1 MSQER
6 HEPELAAL
14 EASLRALAP
23 AAARIDRDRLMYAA
37 GRRSAAHVWPWRGA
51 AAALA
56 CTSAVFAA
64 LLFGRQPPTPIERIV
79 VVHDNVP
86 RPAPVPPDRREPT
99 ERLASQAEDAVVEAP
114 RAAGRGLTQT
124 EQVLRWG
131 PDVLPEPAGAPAP
144 PQPTIEN
151 LLGLPAKTPARAE
164 QRSTNDLLQ
173 PGDR

>member
-6 HEPELAAL
+6 HEPELAAV

-37 GRRSAAHVWPWRGA
+37 GRRSAAHLWPWRGA

-56 CTSAVFAA
+56 CTSAILGAM
-64 LLFGRQPPTPIERIV
+64 LFVRQPPTPIERIV

-86 RPAPVPPDRREPT
+86 RPEPVPPDHRLPT

-131 PDVLPEPAGAPAP
+131 PDVLPEPAGAAAL
-144 PQPTIEN
+144 PQPTIES
-151 LLGLPAKTPARAE
+151 LLGVPAKAPARTE
-164 QRSTNDLLQ
+164 SRSMDDLLK